1 MSLRLISIAVAVTEA
16 TAFCPTLV
24 RRIQNLERK
33 RNEKPAYF
41 AANEQILNDRFDTS
55 SSSSIDDGI
64 PDFIIADLD
73 DEYRFPQ
80 CKDIVLDLDGNPLKP
95 EYFADK
101 LGIQVDSYSCPEHE
115 AYRLLMSNACRI
127 YLFPSKETVFY
138 KRIVF
143 KDHKHARNKIK
154 TAPYKLKSDIESYKV
169 VTSFLS
175 SKACQAVIETAG
187 VGIPKCYDAQLEP
200 NDDIP
205 IQSKFSFLIQDFSPL
220 DGWYQQRWL
229 LNHEEC
235 KATLNILAKFHAF
248 FWNGSSFYQERDA
261 VEELYQSVWESGSY
275 IQPNRNKNQCEN
287 VAKAWK
293 ANKYL
298 CEDELSCFDYWEDL
312 GDRLQSLSYENGRL
326 AHPFANEETKN
337 DYQQFRTLIHGDP
350 KQANYLF
357 RQDSKALQVGMLDFQ
372 WCGFGL
378 AATDIAHFMTSAVHS
393 NCLNGGEDFLLKF
406 YFDRLQQYLVEY
418 GAFDSSKEAL
428 EAFTY
433 ETFQRQYE
441 TGVMDICR
449 LVIAYAWSRFDPVDD
464 QEDYDG
470 VTRTM
475 NKNSYNK
482 SKSNVVWL
490 MSRCDE
496 IMKARGI

>member
-1 MSLRLISIAVAVTEA
+1 M
-16 TAFCPTLV
+16 
-24 RRIQNLERK
+24 
-33 RNEKPAYF
+33 
-41 AANEQILNDRFDTS
+41 
-55 SSSSIDDGI
+55 
-64 PDFIIADLD
+64 
-73 DEYRFPQ
+73 
-80 CKDIVLDLDGNPLKP
+80 
-95 EYFADK
+95 
-101 LGIQVDSYSCPEHE
+101 
-115 AYRLLMSNACRI
+115 
-127 YLFPSKETVFY
+127 
-138 KRIVF
+138 
-143 KDHKHARNKIK
+143 
-154 TAPYKLKSDIESYKV
+154 
-169 VTSFLS
+169 
-175 SKACQAVIETAG
+175 
-187 VGIPKCYDAQLEP
+187 
-200 NDDIP
+200 
-205 IQSKFSFLIQDFSPL
+205 IQDFSPL